1 MTEEDK
7 ELNLIDRV
15 VLLEHHMTMM
25 LQLVKV
31 QQTVLKELTPL
42 LPKHNLPDKLFKPDT
57 KLVLPN

>member
-42 LPKHNLPDKLFKPDT
+42 LPKHNPQLFKPDT